1 RDDLLAKMRRRG
13 ARTDA
18 QADRR
23 PIERGRVAGWEA
35 RTRAV
40 TKLLPFAVEQKEG
53 GQQARV
59 DLLGKAAYRVER
71 RGERTPGSDDLQQ
84 PLLSRE
90 QDVGLLARGDVLE
103 DEVSSVAVAAQLN
116 PLPRDVSV
124 KPRAVL
130 ASPDDFPLHRLA
142 CKQFGIL
149 GQDP

>member
-1 RDDLLAKMRRRG
+1 LRTLDRDTREMRELLDPALLLGRGGRRLARIDCERAQHASFRRLDGRRPAGTQAVHGRQTSDPVGPALVSREVQRDDLLAKMRRRG

-71 RGERTPGSDDLQQ
+71 RGERTP
-84 PLLSRE
+84 
-90 QDVGLLARGDVLE
+90 
-103 DEVSSVAVAAQLN
+103 
-116 PLPRDVSV
+116 
-124 KPRAVL
+124 
-130 ASPDDFPLHRLA
+130 
-142 CKQFGIL
+142 
-149 GQDP
+149 